1 VGTKFLKRQ
10 KIQSFIRGDIMA
22 GICEDISEKM
32 MKYIDGLAGEQEK
45 KEVDE
50 HLKECK
56 DCQEEFQL
64 LQKVSFNMKSLSLLN
79 KTCPSTE
86 LLVRFSEQDVTF
98 NEAKEVRAHL
108 ENCSS
113 CRDEVTLLFELNQ
126 ELSLEPFAEIYK
138 KETIPA
144 CLKSLVEETY
154 HPPQKIARTW
164 KFGDFL
170 SSFFSKK
177 RLVSAMATCSIA
189 IFMALNGIFQL
200 EPTFLSSSRQ
210 DMSVKQA
217 PAPVSDITAIS
228 SEKSNLDSTKKE
240 SNSLFADESVSGGAV
255 PGETKILRSNE
266 LYAQRAPGLSPL
278 EYDISLMEGIKNVS
292 VSSGNKEVSVQV
304 DLEPSYSITS
314 TQICSIIALVSK
326 NMHVPSEHIVI
337 YDNRGLVLSDN
348 IKEQQR
354 NEYADL
360 TEQQRLEQH
369 NFEEVLTK
377 NAQNVLDKEL
387 GPGKAVVFVSSN
399 INFTVN
405 EPLSIPGRTVV
416 VNEGDKGYAMA
427 PAVKEEKNNIA
438 ASTIASDK
446 KDRDYVSKSKDLRN
460 RKDLNV
466 TVYPPGTINKLDVQ
480 VTLNNTEYNQETVKN
495 IVSKS
500 VGLEQGRD
508 KITIVNRNF
517 KNVAEAGA
525 SNISPAV
532 ETAVVNVPAEKS
544 AAVSEKG
551 HTKFF
556 GIASLI
562 LAAIF
567 LVISVRI
574 ITGKNK

>member
-1 VGTKFLKRQ
+1 MNKALTGEYIEFLKRQ
-10 KIQSFIRGDIMA
+10 KFQSFIRGDIMA
-22 GICEDISEKM
+22 GICDDISEKM
-32 MKYIDGLAGEQEK
+32 MKYIDGLADQQEK

-50 HLKECK
+50 HLRECK

-64 LQKVSFNMKSLSLLN
+64 LQKVSPEMKNLSLLS
-79 KTCPSTE
+79 KTCPPPE

-98 NEAKEVRAHL
+98 NEGKEVRAHL

-138 KETIPA
+138 KETIPV

-154 HPPQKIARTW
+154 HPPQKIARNW
-164 KFGDFL
+164 NFGDFL
-170 SSFFSKK
+170 SSFFGKK
-177 RLVSAMATCSIA
+177 KLVSAMATCSIA
-189 IFMALNGIFQL
+189 IFMALNGVFQL
-200 EPTFLSSSRQ
+200 EPTFLSSGQQ
-210 DMSVKQA
+210 DMSVKQV
-217 PAPVSDITAIS
+217 PVPVSAVMN
-228 SEKSNLDSTKKE
+228 SEKSSSDSAKKE
-240 SNSLFADESVSGGAV
+240 SNSLFADESVSRITV
-255 PGETKILRSNE
+255 SGESKILRSNE
-266 LYAQRAPGLSPL
+266 LYAQRSPGLSPL
-278 EYDISLMEGIKNVS
+278 EYSISQMDGVRIASVISNNKDVS
-292 VSSGNKEVSVQV
+292 VKV
-304 DLEPSYSITS
+304 DLDPSYSITS
-314 TQICSIIALVSK
+314 TQICRIIALVSK
-326 NMHVPSEHIVI
+326 DLNVPSERIVI

-348 IKEQQR
+348 IKERQK

-405 EPLSIPGRTVV
+405 EPLSIPGRTFV
-416 VNEGDKGYAMA
+416 VNEGDQGYAMA
-427 PAVKEEKNNIA
+427 PALEEEKSNI
-438 ASTIASDK
+438 STDTIDSDK
-446 KDRDYVSKSKDLRN
+446 KDRPSFSKGKDLSN

-480 VTLNNTEYNQETVKN
+480 VTLNDTEYNQEIVKN
-495 IVSKS
+495 IVSKT

-517 KNVAEAGA
+517 KNMAEAGV
-525 SNISPAV
+525 SNISPPAP
-532 ETAVVNVPAEKS
+532 VVAAES
-544 AAVSEKG
+544 SPHGAQHG

-556 GIASLI
+556 GIVSLI
-562 LAAIF
+562 LASIF
-567 LVISVRI
+567 LVLSVRI
-574 ITGKNK
+574 IAGK

>member
-1 VGTKFLKRQ
+1 
-10 KIQSFIRGDIMA
+10 MA
-22 GICEDISEKM
+22 GICEDVSEKM
-32 MKYIDGLAGEQEK
+32 MKYIDGLAGEQDK

-79 KTCPSTE
+79 KTCPPPE

-98 NEAKEVRAHL
+98 NEGKEVRAHL

-154 HPPQKIARTW
+154 HPPQKIARNW

-170 SSFFSKK
+170 SSLFGKK
-177 RLVSAMATCSIA
+177 KLVSAMATCSIA
-189 IFMALNGIFQL
+189 IFMALNGVFQL
-200 EPTFLSSSRQ
+200 EPNFLSSKRQ
-210 DMSVKQA
+210 DMSVQQA
-217 PAPVSDITAIS
+217 PSSAVISNSDFA
-228 SEKSNLDSTKKE
+228 KKE
-240 SNSLFADESVSGGAV
+240 NTSLFADESVSGGNV
-255 PGETKILRSNE
+255 SGESKTLRSNE

-278 EYDISLMEGIKNVS
+278 EYNISLMEGIKNVS
-292 VSSGNKEVSVQV
+292 VSSGNKEISVQV
-304 DLEPSYSITS
+304 DLEPSYPVTS
-314 TQICSIIALVSK
+314 AQICSIISLVAK
-326 NMHVPSEHIVI
+326 EMHVPSERIVV

-354 NEYADL
+354 NDYADL
-360 TEQQRLEQH
+360 TEQQKLEQH
-369 NFEEVLTK
+369 NFEEILTR

-387 GPGKAVVFVSSN
+387 GAGKAVVLINSN

-427 PAVKEEKNNIA
+427 PAVEEEKSNIA
-438 ASTIASDK
+438 DNTIASYK
-446 KDRDYVSKSKDLRN
+446 KDRDSSYKSKDLTG

-466 TVYPPGTINKLDVQ
+466 TVYPPGTVNKLDVQ
-480 VTLNNTEYNQETVKN
+480 VTLNNTEYDPESVRN
-495 IVSKS
+495 IVSS
-500 VGLEQGRD
+500 TVGLEQGRD
-508 KITIVNRNF
+508 KITLVNRNF
-517 KNVAEAGA
+517 KNVAEAGV
-525 SNISPAV
+525 SNIASPEAV
-532 ETAVVNVPAEKS
+532 INVPAATS
-544 AAVSEKG
+544 APVAEHS
-551 HTKFF
+551 HAKFF
-556 GIASLI
+556 AIVSLI

-574 ITGKNK
+574 ITGKK

>member
-1 VGTKFLKRQ
+1 
-10 KIQSFIRGDIMA
+10 MA
-22 GICEDISEKM
+22 GICEDVSEKM
-32 MKYIDGLAGEQEK
+32 MKYIDGLAGEQDK

-50 HLKECK
+50 HLKKCK

-79 KTCPSTE
+79 KTCPPPE

-98 NEAKEVRAHL
+98 NEGKEVRSHL
-108 ENCSS
+108 ESCSS

-144 CLKSLVEETY
+144 CLKSLFEETY
-154 HPPQKIARTW
+154 YPPQKIARNW

-170 SSFFSKK
+170 SSLFGKK
-177 RLVSAMATCSIA
+177 KLVSAMATCSIA
-189 IFMALNGIFQL
+189 IFMALNGVFQF
-200 EPTFLSSSRQ
+200 EPNFLSSKRQ
-210 DMSVKQA
+210 DMSVQQA
-217 PAPVSDITAIS
+217 PSGAIISNSDFA
-228 SEKSNLDSTKKE
+228 KKE
-240 SNSLFADESVSGGAV
+240 NASLFADESVSGGNV
-255 PGETKILRSNE
+255 SGESKTLRSNE

-278 EYDISLMEGIKNVS
+278 EYNISLMEGIKNVS
-292 VSSGNKEVSVQV
+292 VSSGNKEISVQV
-304 DLEPSYSITS
+304 DLEPSYSVTS
-314 TQICSIIALVSK
+314 AQICSIIALVAK
-326 NMHVPSEHIVI
+326 DMHVTSERIVV

-354 NEYADL
+354 KDYADL
-360 TEQQRLEQH
+360 TEQQKLEQH
-369 NFEEVLTK
+369 NFEEILTR

-387 GPGKAVVFVSSN
+387 GAGKAVVFVNSN

-427 PAVKEEKNNIA
+427 PALEEEKSNIA
-438 ASTIASDK
+438 DNTIASDK
-446 KDRDYVSKSKDLRN
+446 KDRDSSYKSKDLSG

-466 TVYPPGTINKLDVQ
+466 TVYPPGTVNKLDVQ
-480 VTLNNTEYNQETVKN
+480 VTLNNTQYDPESVKN
-495 IVSKS
+495 IVSS
-500 VGLEQGRD
+500 TVGLEQGRD
-508 KITIVNRNF
+508 KITLVNRNF
-517 KNVAEAGA
+517 KNVAEAGV
-525 SNISPAV
+525 SNINPPV
-532 ETAVVNVPAEKS
+532 ETSVINVPVQTSASVAEHS
-544 AAVSEKG
+544 

-556 GIASLI
+556 GIVSLI

-574 ITGKNK
+574 ITGKKITD

>member
-1 VGTKFLKRQ
+1 
-10 KIQSFIRGDIMA
+10 MA
-22 GICEDISEKM
+22 GICEDVSEKM
-32 MKYIDGLAGEQEK
+32 MKYIDGLAGEQDK

-79 KTCPSTE
+79 KTCPPPE

-98 NEAKEVRAHL
+98 NEGKEVRAHL
-108 ENCSS
+108 EKCSS

-170 SSFFSKK
+170 SSFFPKK

-189 IFMALNGIFQL
+189 IFMALNGVFQI
-200 EPTFLSSSRQ
+200 EPTFFSPGRH
-210 DMSVKQA
+210 DMSVKQSPSSVTQSA
-217 PAPVSDITAIS
+217 VVS
-228 SEKSNLDSTKKE
+228 SEKSNLEFAKKE
-240 SNSLFADESVSGGAV
+240 SDSLFADESISGGNVSG
-255 PGETKILRSNE
+255 ESKTFRSNE

-278 EYDISLMEGIKNVS
+278 EYNIAQMDGVRHASVISN
-292 VSSGNKEVSVQV
+292 NKEISVQV

-314 TQICSIIALVSK
+314 TQICSIMALVAK
-326 NMHVPSEHIVI
+326 DMHVSEEHIVI
-337 YDNRGLVLSDN
+337 YDNRGLVLSDS

-354 NEYADL
+354 HDYANL

-416 VNEGDKGYAMA
+416 VNSGDKGYSMA
-427 PAVKEEKNNIA
+427 PAVEGEKANIA
-438 ASTIASDK
+438 ANTIASDK
-446 KDRDYVSKSKDLRN
+446 KDRDYFSKSKELSN

-495 IVSKS
+495 IVSNT
-500 VGLEQGRD
+500 VGLEQERD

-517 KNVAEAGA
+517 KNVAEAGV
-525 SNISPAV
+525 SNISPPHATSV
-532 ETAVVNVPAEKS
+532 INVPAEGS
-544 AAVSEKG
+544 VPAGEHSQ
-551 HTKFF
+551 TKIF
-556 GIASLI
+556 GIISLV

-567 LVISVRI
+567 LVLSVRI
-574 ITGKNK
+574 IIGTR